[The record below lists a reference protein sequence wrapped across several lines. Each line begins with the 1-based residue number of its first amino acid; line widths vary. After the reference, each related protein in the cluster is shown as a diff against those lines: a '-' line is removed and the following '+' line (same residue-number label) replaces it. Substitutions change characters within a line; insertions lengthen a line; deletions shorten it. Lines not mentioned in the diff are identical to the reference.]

1 MSQTYKATGIILK
14 GQPFKESDRLVTVL
28 TPEYGLI
35 SAVAPG
41 AKKQKSRLRGRCELF
56 VINEMSIVKGRS
68 LDKIIQVETLESHPG
83 LSKNLN
89 KLAAG
94 QYLAELVLGLAL
106 SEQPQVGL
114 YELLK
119 EHLKRIEIL
128 DDRENIF
135 APLSQAVFHLLAIA
149 GIAPQVHSCNLS
161 QKSLTANFTEMDWQ
175 VGFSFDS
182 GGVIDLSVLNRDSY
196 PYTTY
201 NPKSNLISSKFS
213 VREQS
218 SSYNDSKVGF
228 ENNNQILPKIDE
240 RLNATELTLLQ
251 QLNLNSLPQ
260 IEQILPQQ
268 LEENSINLAWSKI
281 EYLLRN
287 YAQYHSGRLIRSA
300 NLVDNLSIAEY

>member
-14 GQPFKESDRLVTVL
+14 GKPFKESDRLVTVL

-56 VINEMSIVKGRS
+56 VINQMSIVKGRS
-68 LDKIIQVETLESHPG
+68 LDKIVQAETLESFPG
-83 LSKNLN
+83 LSKNLS

-135 APLSQAVFHLLAIA
+135 ARLSQAVFHLLAIA

-161 QKSLTANFTEMDWQ
+161 QKSLVANFTEMNWQ

-182 GGVIDLSVLNRDSY
+182 GGIIDLSELNRDKTSSS
-196 PYTTY
+196 TKEGVIS
-201 NPKSNLISSKFS
+201 PKFR
-213 VREQS
+213 VWEQN
-218 SSYNDSKVGF
+218 SSYNDTKVGLG
-228 ENNNQILPKIDE
+228 NTNKILPKIDE
-240 RLNATELTLLQ
+240 RLNAIELTLLQ

-260 IEQILPQQ
+260 IGQVLPQQ

-300 NLVDNLSIAEY
+300 DLVDNLSIVEY

>member
-14 GQPFKESDRLVTVL
+14 GKPFKESDRLVTVL

-68 LDKIIQVETLESHPG
+68 LDKIIQVETLESYPG

-128 DDRENIF
+128 DDRENIL
-135 APLSQAVFHLLAIA
+135 ARLSQAVFHLLAIA

-161 QKSLTANFTEMDWQ
+161 QKSLTANFTETDWQ

-182 GGVIDLSVLNRDSY
+182 GGVIDLSLLNRDSN
-196 PYTTY
+196 PYNT
-201 NPKSNLISSKFS
+201 KDNLISSKFS

-240 RLNATELTLLQ
+240 RLNAIELTLLQ

-260 IEQILPQQ
+260 IGKILPQQ
-268 LEENSINLAWSKI
+268 LEENSLNIAWSKI

>member
-14 GQPFKESDRLVTVL
+14 GQSFKESDRLLTVL

-68 LDKIIQVETLESHPG
+68 LDRIIQVETLESYPG
-83 LSKNLN
+83 LSKNLS

-128 DDRENIF
+128 ENRENIF
-135 APLSQAVFHLLAIA
+135 ARLSQAVFHLLAIA

-161 QKSLTANFTEMDWQ
+161 QKSLVANFIELNWQ

-182 GGVIDLSVLNRDSY
+182 GGIIDLSELNGDRTPYSSTSDRDSQLV
-196 PYTTY
+196 T
-201 NPKSNLISSKFS
+201 
-213 VREQS
+213 
-218 SSYNDSKVGF
+218 
-228 ENNNQILPKIDE
+228 ENTKKILPKIDE
-240 RLNATELTLLQ
+240 RLNAIELTLLQ

-260 IEQILPQQ
+260 IGQILPQQ
-268 LEENSINLAWSKI
+268 LQENSIDLAWSKI

-300 NLVDNLSIAEY
+300 DLVDNLSIVEY